1 MLFNT
6 VEFFLFFVLVFAIS
20 SLISGWR
27 RVRIWF
33 ILAASLYFYASNN
46 SWQILLLLATTTIDY
61 YVCLALGK
69 TDQETRRKQ
78 LLLVSLVSNLGMLA
92 YFKYSNFFGE
102 NLARLAETF
111 GIQLSWIDLNI
122 ILPIGISFYTFEAL
136 SYTIDVYRRQI
147 PPERD
152 WNRLAFLVSFFPHL
166 IAGPIIRA
174 ADFFPQLDRPPSL
187 SRAEFDRGLFLI
199 ARGVFKKMIIA
210 DALGQAADFAFSSP
224 GQIGMF
230 GAWAG
235 VYAFTLQIYFDFSG
249 YTDIAIGAGKLLGYQ
264 LPENFHRPYAAAS
277 VTDFWRRWHISLSS
291 WLRDYLYISLG
302 GNRVNRQWKVYR
314 NLVIT
319 MLLGGLWHG
328 AAWNFVIWGG
338 LHGILLS
345 IERAIGIRAGVSAGV
360 SDCGLRPLRSL
371 LYFHVF
377 ALLWVPFR
385 SPDTHTLVHMLG
397 AMFSLPDMVVP
408 PRWVIVVF
416 AMTAVTWLWQQADE
430 RWNLSLYEAR
440 IPVPLRAAFYAVT
453 ILAAAVMGSAET
465 KAFIYFQF

>member
-6 VEFFLFFVLVFAIS
+6 IEFFLFFVLVFAIS

-61 YVCLALGK
+61 CVCLALGK
-69 TDQETRRKQ
+69 TDRETRRKQ

-147 PPERD
+147 PPERN

-174 ADFFPQLDRPPSL
+174 ADFFPQLERPPSL

-210 DALGQAADFAFSSP
+210 DTLGQAADFAFSSP

-277 VTDFWRRWHISLSS
+277 VTDFWRRWHVSLSS

-302 GNRVNRQWKVYR
+302 GNRVDRHWKVYR
-314 NLVIT
+314 NLMIT

-345 IERAIGIRAGVSAGV
+345 IERAIGIRAGVS
-360 SDCGLRPLRSL
+360 DCGQRPWRSL

-385 SPDTHTLVHMLG
+385 SPDTDTLVHMLG
-397 AMFSLPDMVVP
+397 VMFSLPDMAVP
-408 PRWVIVVF
+408 PRWIIVVF
-416 AMTAVTWLWQQADE
+416 AMTAITWLWQQADE
-430 RWNLSLYEAR
+430 KWNLSLYETR
-440 IPVPLRAAFYAVT
+440 LPVPLRAAFYAVT
-453 ILAAAVMGSAET
+453 VLAVTVMGSAET